1 MSTEL
6 QIPTR
11 ADNGLSSAS
20 RPFPRKTMHAGFAI
34 VVAFC
39 AVIGGWSYLAPIES
53 AVVAP
58 GFVSVVSN
66 RRTVQHLEG
75 GIVKQ
80 ILVREGE
87 QVRSDQIL
95 IQLEDAQ
102 HAALRN
108 QLRSRLI
115 EARAAEARLVAE
127 RDAAETVSFPRD
139 LEAGSQ
145 DENVRSAIASQTNIF
160 LSRRALAAEQSAV
173 LGQRIASLKEEIA
186 GLGGQIRASRHQEEL
201 IAEEL
206 DVVRKLV
213 DDKLARLP
221 RLLALKRS
229 RAEIESEIAKNQ
241 AAIAR
246 AEQQIQEARLRI
258 AQLRAS
264 IVAQVAEEL
273 SKVQAVVYET
283 SQKLVAAE
291 NVVTRTAIRS
301 PIDGAVV
308 GLKVH
313 THGGVVAPGQA
324 LLDVIPVS
332 DNLIVQ
338 ASIDPRDIDEMQ
350 VGLPATVEIMS
361 FNRRTRVPI
370 DGKVQSVSADRL
382 MDARTGQIYYLALIE
397 LSGESPGLLQVSLV
411 PGMSAEV
418 MIKTGAR
425 TPLEY
430 LMLPIMRN
438 LNKALRE
445 S

>member
-1 MSTEL
+1 MIDLSTDYL
-6 QIPTR
+6 
-11 ADNGLSSAS
+11 GLKLKNPLVPSSS
-20 RPFPRKTMHAGFAI
+20 PL
-34 VVAFC
+34 
-39 AVIGGWSYLAPIES
+39 S
-53 AVVAP
+53 
-58 GFVSVVSN
+58 
-66 RRTVQHLEG
+66 
-75 GIVKQ
+75 KQ
-80 ILVREGE
+80 LDTALR
-87 QVRSDQIL
+87 
-95 IQLEDAQ
+95 LEDAGA
-102 HAALRN
+102 AAL
-108 QLRSRLI
+108 
-115 EARAAEARLVAE
+115 
-127 RDAAETVSFPRD
+127 
-139 LEAGSQ
+139 
-145 DENVRSAIASQTNIF
+145 
-160 LSRRALAAEQSAV
+160 V
-173 LGQRIASLKEEIA
+173 LHSLYE
-186 GLGGQIRASRHQEEL
+186 EEL

-264 IVAQVAEEL
+264 AIAQVAEEL

-313 THGGVVAPGQA
+313 THGGVIAPGQA